1 MTYSYIPL
9 LKTQYAKNT
18 KAFPF
23 QFYKTCCLCPLCCLQ
38 PMFEQKCVFL
48 TFFFFKIDI
57 HCTVEINGLFC
68 RIERGKHLYF

>member
-23 QFYKTCCLCPLCCLQ
+23 QFYKTCCLCPLWAGVATVDILAPTCSPRTDCIRIRALDKPTPELCL
-38 PMFEQKCVFL
+38 
-48 TFFFFKIDI
+48 I
-57 HCTVEINGLFC
+57 
-68 RIERGKHLYF
+68 